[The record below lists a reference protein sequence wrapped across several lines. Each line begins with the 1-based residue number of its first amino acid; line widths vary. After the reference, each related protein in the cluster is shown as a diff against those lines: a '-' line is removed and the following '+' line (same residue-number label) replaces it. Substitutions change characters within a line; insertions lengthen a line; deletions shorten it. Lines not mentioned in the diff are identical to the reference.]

1 MVQRRLWIFSV
12 LAAVLVLPSHSQ
24 ILNQNLV
31 QNPGAESGP
40 AAQNFTDAQVTSI
53 PGWQTMGGFSVGVY
67 GGGDFLSSEDSY
79 YSGQPRAEFLLRRP
93 RKSAFD
99 GGADDRLERR
109 RDGYRCRAGEVLFVG
124 LSRFPGRFLR
134 HDLPDQ
140 FESRVSGRFR
150 QGAADFDCS
159 GTGERGYQCP
169 GGAAAAHRAGVPA
182 GQRPQGE
189 NHDRSVYRQFG
200 TQRLCG

>member
-1 MVQRRLWIFSV
+1 M
-12 LAAVLVLPSHSQ
+12 
-24 ILNQNLV
+24 
-31 QNPGAESGP
+31 
-40 AAQNFTDAQVTSI
+40 TSI

-67 GGGDFLSSEDSY
+67 GGGDFLSSEDSIIPVSHGLNFCY
-79 YSGQPRAEFLLRRP
+79 GGPGNQRSTAVQTIDLSGAATDIDAGRVKFYLSGYLGFLAGSYDTIYQINLKAEFQ
-93 RKSAFD
+93 
-99 GGADDRLERR
+99 E
-109 RDGYRCRAGEVLFVG
+109 
-124 LSRFPGRFLR
+124 
-134 HDLPDQ
+134 
-140 FESRVSGRFR
+140 RFR